1 MDWIDTEHKARKP
14 HRCSL
19 CGGTIDVGTK
29 YIRQFHPQ
37 YKYASTMHKKCQELL
52 GYEGFYDDNNEGTDE
67 GYFKD
72 CISDYVWQHHQHD
85 DDSLDDGWDV
95 PICEQVKMILKE
107 LNV

>member
-1 MDWIDTEHKARKP
+1 
-14 HRCSL
+14 
-19 CGGTIDVGTK
+19 
-29 YIRQFHPQ
+29 
-37 YKYASTMHKKCQELL
+37 MHKKCQELL
-52 GYEGFYDDNNEGTDE
+52 GYKGFYDDNNEGTDE

-85 DDSLDDGWDV
+85 DDLLDDGWDV

>member
-1 MDWIDTEHKARKP
+1 MWRHN
-14 HRCSL
+14 RCRYKIYSSVSSSIQI
-19 CGGTIDVGTK
+19 CKHHAQGTSGT
-29 YIRQFHPQ
+29 
-37 YKYASTMHKKCQELL
+37 L

-85 DDSLDDGWDV
+85 DDSLDDGLDV
-95 PICEQVKMILKE
+95 PIFEQVKMILKE

>member
-37 YKYASTMHKKCQELL
+37 YKYASTMHKECQELL

-85 DDSLDDGWDV
+85 DDSLDDG
-95 PICEQVKMILKE
+95 
-107 LNV
+107 